1 MRPSMSMSSRRA
13 VLGASCAA
21 SLAAGAFVSPPLPL
35 RAEEAPAPEAAKPT
49 EFLAGDLIRRPDGMI
64 VHYYRVNYV
73 DPAVLVKELQV
84 WKSAKGQV
92 DVAGPQ
98 FVGAPVPAAKQGEPA
113 KTTPVANLQNLVRII
128 ETEEQWPV
136 LRRVLDLVDRPQP
149 QVRIEAKVV
158 ELTFD
163 DQLRV
168 GMESKITRP
177 AGDTFFQ
184 SLDVKFPNPLDAVN
198 STVAKF
204 SRDEKF
210 LTFDYTLSAVAQGAR
225 AEVTASPSVLASQ
238 GETAI
243 IRSGD
248 LEPLV
253 QQNISGSN
261 VITSTQ
267 FKDIGIRLEVQPL
280 LVGRDAVR
288 VRVSAEASRLS
299 DFRVT
304 ATSSTTQAVNPVIS
318 TRNADT
324 VVTVQSGDTI
334 IIGGLEQ
341 ELDRDT
347 RTGIPVLKDIPV
359 LGSVF
364 GSTTERHQRTELY
377 FWITLT
383 IESPNEARL
392 IVPTGEEARALAPSR
407 PHVPGAGPVPSAP
420 APLPAPSK

>member
-1 MRPSMSMSSRRA
+1 MRYITRA
-13 VLGASCAA
+13 FRASVALAACAA
-21 SLAAGAFVSPPLPL
+21 LAAPA
-35 RAEEAPAPEAAKPT
+35 RAQDAAKPEPEAPKPT

-64 VHYYRVNYV
+64 VHYYRANYV
-73 DPAVLVKELQV
+73 DPAILVKELEV
-84 WKSAKGQV
+84 WKSPKGTV
-92 DVAGPQ
+92 SVAGPQ
-98 FVGAPVPAAKQGEPA
+98 FVGAPVPAAKQGEIA
-113 KTTPVANLQNLVRII
+113 KTNPVANVQNIVRII

-136 LRRVLDLVDRPQP
+136 LRRVLDMVDRPQP

-163 DQLRV
+163 DQLRI

-177 AGDTFFQ
+177 VGDTFFQ
-184 SLDVKFPNPLDAVN
+184 SLDVKYPNPLDAVN

-210 LTFDYTLSAVAQGAR
+210 LTFDYTLSAVSQGAK

-318 TRNADT
+318 SRNADT
-324 VVTVQSGDTI
+324 VVTVLSGDTI

-341 ELDRDT
+341 ALERDT
-347 RTGIPVLKDIPV
+347 KTGIPLLKDIPG
-359 LGSVF
+359 LGALF
-364 GSTTERHQRTELY
+364 GSTTKRSQKTELY

-383 IESPNEARL
+383 IENPADAKMV
-392 IVPTGEEARALAPSR
+392 VPTGELLHRSSTS
-407 PHVPGAGPVPSAP
+407 GTSAP
-420 APLPAPSK
+420 ADASAPLPAVK